1 MQNRINFTGE
11 IMFKNKINTRVR
23 VVFLAV
29 TLIFILVILKVFYI
43 EVIQYDKLS
52 NLASNLWSRNLPI
65 TADRGN
71 IYDRN
76 GKIIATNITTT
87 SLVFIPNQI
96 TDKEKVAKDIS
107 AILNAD
113 YDDILAHVSKKT
125 SIERVHPEGR
135 RLDYETA
142 EKISALN
149 YDGVYLVKESK
160 RHYPYDNLLSHTLG
174 YVGIDN
180 QGLSGLELQYDKYLT
195 GVDGAIKYFSDGKG
209 HRLDLEEVYMAPQ
222 SGMNLTLTI
231 DLDLQLAVEKELDN
245 VIDMYDPEDALIL
258 AMSPKTGEILAIAN
272 RPDFDSNNYQN
283 YSTETI
289 NRNLAIWKTYEPG
302 STFKIMTL
310 AASLEEKEVNLF
322 EDTYFDSGSIQVEN
336 ARIKCW
342 KKGGHGAQTFLNVVE
357 NSCNPGFV
365 ILGQRLGT
373 ERLYNYVNRFGFGN
387 KTGVDLNGE
396 STGILFKLDR
406 MGPVETATTAF
417 GQGIS
422 VTPIQQVR
430 AVSAAVNGGELLKPF
445 IVKTVSEPE
454 TNTTIVENGKTVI
467 SKVISEQTSDMV
479 RYALESVVANGSGR
493 NAYIENYRVGGK
505 TGTAQKVENGVYLT
519 GNYIVSFIGFMP
531 TDDPEIVVYVAIN
544 NPKGITQYGGTVSA
558 PIAKNVLTSA
568 IEILDIEP
576 DLEGMSKEYRWYEDS
591 YVKIPD
597 ATGLSKKDAI
607 KLLKEFKI
615 EYSGTGDTVLYMS
628 PEPGYYAK
636 KGGTVKLLLG
646 D

>member
-1 MQNRINFTGE
+1 
-11 IMFKNKINTRVR
+11 MFKNKIKTRVR
-23 VVFLAV
+23 FVFLIV
-29 TLIFILVILKVFYI
+29 SLIFLLVIFKVFYI

-52 NLASNLWSRNLPI
+52 KLASSLWSRNLPI

-96 TDKEKVAKDIS
+96 TDKEAVARDIS
-107 AILNAD
+107 KILDVD
-113 YDDILAHVSKKT
+113 YEDILAHASKKT

-135 RLDYETA
+135 QLSYEIA
-142 EKISALN
+142 EKINSLN

-160 RHYPYDNLLSHTLG
+160 RHYPYGNVLSHTLG

-180 QGLSGLELQYDKYLT
+180 QGLSGLELNYDKYLT

-209 HRLDLEEVYMAPQ
+209 HRLNLEEVYMAPQ

-258 AMSPKTGEILAIAN
+258 AMDPKTGEVLAMAN
-272 RPDFDSNNYQN
+272 RPDFDPNHYQD
-283 YSTETI
+283 YSIETI

-302 STFKIMTL
+302 STFKIVTV
-310 AASLEEKEVNLF
+310 AASLEENEVNLF
-322 EDTYFDSGSIQVEN
+322 EDNYYDSGSIQVEN

-365 ILGQRLGT
+365 ILGQKLGT
-373 ERLYNYVNRFGFGN
+373 ERLFNYVNKFGFGT
-387 KTGVDLNGE
+387 KTGIDLNGE
-396 STGILFKLDR
+396 GSGILFTLDR

-430 AVSAAVNGGELLKPF
+430 AVSAAVNGGELLKPY

-454 TNTTIVENGKTVI
+454 TNATITENTKTVI
-467 SKVISEQTSDMV
+467 SNVISEQTSSMV

-505 TGTAQKVENGVYLT
+505 TGTAQKVENGVYLQ

-531 TDDPEIVVYVAIN
+531 ADDPEIVVYVAIN

-558 PIAKNVLTSA
+558 PIAKNVLTAA

-576 DLEGMSKEYRWYEDS
+576 DLEGMEKEYRWYEDS
-591 YVKIPD
+591 YVKLPD
-597 ATGLSKKDAI
+597 VTGMEKKDAI
-607 KLLKEFKI
+607 KLLKDFKV
-615 EYSGTGDTVLYMS
+615 EYSGSGEVVLFMS
-628 PEPGYYAK
+628 PEPGYYVK
-636 KGGTVKLLLG
+636 KGGTVKLMLK

>member
-1 MQNRINFTGE
+1 
-11 IMFKNKINTRVR
+11 MFKWKINTRVR
-23 VVFLAV
+23 LVFMMV
-29 TLIFILVILKVFYI
+29 TLVFVVVIMKVFFI

-52 NLASNLWSRNLPI
+52 KLADSLWSRNLPI

-76 GKIIATNITTT
+76 GKVIATNITTT

-96 TDKEKVAKDIS
+96 VDKEAVARDIS
-107 AILNAD
+107 AILKVD
-113 YDDILAHVSKKT
+113 YEDILAHASKKT

-135 RLDYETA
+135 QLSYDIA
-142 EKISALN
+142 EKINDLG

-160 RHYPYDNLLSHTLG
+160 RHYPYGQVLSHVLG

-180 QGLSGLELQYDKYLT
+180 QGLSGLELNYDKYLT
-195 GVDGAIKYFSDGKG
+195 GEDGAIKYFSDGKG
-209 HRLDLEEVYMAPQ
+209 HRLELEEVYVAPQ

-245 VIDMYDPEDALIL
+245 VIDMYSPEDALIL
-258 AMSPKTGEILAIAN
+258 AMNPKTGEVLAMAN
-272 RPDFDSNNYQN
+272 RPAFDPNNYQD
-283 YSTETI
+283 YSVETI

-302 STFKIMTL
+302 STFKIVTL

-322 EDTYFDSGSIQVEN
+322 EDTFYDSGSIQVEG

-342 KKGGHGAQTFLNVVE
+342 KSGGHGAETFLQVVE

-365 ILGQRLGT
+365 VLGQKLGK
-373 ERLYNYVNRFGFGN
+373 ERLMNYISNFGFGK
-387 KTGVDLNGE
+387 KTGIDLNGE
-396 STGILFKLDR
+396 GTGILFTLDR

-430 AVSAAVNGGELLKPF
+430 AVSAAVNGGELLNPY

-454 TNTTIVENGKTVI
+454 TDATIVENTKTVVSQVI
-467 SKVISEQTSDMV
+467 SKETSDMV
-479 RYALESVVANGSGR
+479 KYALESVVANGSGR

-505 TGTAQKVENGVYLT
+505 TGTAQKVENGVYLQ
-519 GNYIVSFIGFMP
+519 GNYILSFIGFMP
-531 TDDPEIVVYVAIN
+531 ANDAEIVVYVAVN

-558 PIAKNVLTSA
+558 PIARNVLMTA
-568 IEILDIEP
+568 AELYGFEP
-576 DLEGMSKEYRWYEDS
+576 DTEGMTKEYRWYENS
-591 YVKIPD
+591 YIKLPDVTGMSTKD
-597 ATGLSKKDAI
+597 AT
-607 KLLKEFKI
+607 KLLKDFKL
-615 EYSGTGDTVLYMS
+615 EYSGSGDIILYMS
-628 PEPGYYAK
+628 PEPGYYVK
-636 KGGTVKLLLG
+636 KGGTVKLMLK

>member
-1 MQNRINFTGE
+1 
-11 IMFKNKINTRVR
+11 MFKNQINTRVR
-23 VVFLAV
+23 VVFLGVA
-29 TLIFILVILKVFYI
+29 LILLLVIIKVFYI
-43 EVIQYDKLS
+43 EVIEYDKLS
-52 NLASNLWSRNLPI
+52 ELASSLWSRNLPI
-65 TADRGN
+65 KADRGE

-76 GKIIATNITTT
+76 GKVIATNITTT

-107 AILNAD
+107 EILGVD
-113 YDDILAHVSKKT
+113 YEDILKHASKKT

-135 RLDYETA
+135 QLPYEIA
-142 EKISALN
+142 SKIDELG

-160 RHYPYDNLLSHTLG
+160 RYYPHGNLLSHTLG

-180 QGLSGLELQYDKYLT
+180 QGLSGLELNYDKYLT

-272 RPDFDSNNYQN
+272 RPDFNPNSYQD
-283 YSTETI
+283 YSVETI

-302 STFKIMTL
+302 STFKITTL
-310 AASLEEKEVNLF
+310 ASSIEENLVNLF
-322 EDTYFDSGSIQVEN
+322 EEHYFDSGSIQVEN

-342 KKGGHGAQTFLNVVE
+342 KAGGHGSQTFLQVVE

-365 ILGQRLGT
+365 VLGQRLGT
-373 ERLYNYVNRFGFGN
+373 ERLYNYVKKFGFGS
-387 KTGVDLNGE
+387 KTGIDLNGE
-396 STGILFKLDR
+396 STGILFSLDR

-430 AVSAAVNGGELLKPF
+430 AVSAAINGGELLKPY

-454 TNTTIVENGKTVI
+454 TNTTIVENTKKVTSNVI
-467 SKVISEQTSDMV
+467 SKETSSLV

-519 GNYIVSFIGFMP
+519 GNYILSFIGFMP
-531 TDDPEIVVYVAIN
+531 ADDPEIVVYVAVN
-544 NPKGITQYGGTVSA
+544 NPKGVTQYGGTVSA
-558 PIAKNVLTSA
+558 PIARNVLTSA
-568 IEILDIEP
+568 IEIFDFKP
-576 DLEGMSKEYRWYEDS
+576 DTEGMAKEYRWYEDS
-591 YVKIPD
+591 YVKLPSVIGMD
-597 ATGLSKKDAI
+597 KKDAV
-607 KLLKEFKI
+607 KLLKDFKI
-615 EYSGTGDTVLYMS
+615 EYSGTGDVVLYMS
-628 PEPGYYAK
+628 PEPNYYVK
-636 KGGTVKLLLG
+636 KGGTVKLMLTN
-646 D
+646 

>member
-1 MQNRINFTGE
+1 
-11 IMFKNKINTRVR
+11 MFKNKINTRAR
-23 VVFLAV
+23 IVFLVVSLILIAV
-29 TLIFILVILKVFYI
+29 ICKVFYI
-43 EVIQYDKLS
+43 EVIQYDKLN
-52 NLASNLWSRNLPI
+52 NLASSLWSRNLPI
-65 TADRGN
+65 TADRGI

-76 GKIIATNITTT
+76 GKVIANNITTT

-96 TDKEKVAKDIS
+96 TDKEAVARDIS
-107 AILNAD
+107 QILGVE
-113 YDDILAHVSKKT
+113 YEDILAHASKKT

-135 RLDYETA
+135 QLPYETA
-142 EKISALN
+142 EKINNLN

-160 RHYPYDNLLSHTLG
+160 RNYPYGNLLSHTLG

-180 QGLSGLELQYDKYLT
+180 QGLSGLELNYDKYLT

-245 VIDMYDPEDALIL
+245 VIDMYNPEDALIL
-258 AMSPKTGEILAIAN
+258 AMDPKTGEILALAN
-272 RPDFDSNNYQN
+272 RPDFDPNNYQE

-289 NRNLAIWKTYEPG
+289 NRNLGIWKTYEPG
-302 STFKIMTL
+302 STFKILTL
-310 AASLEEKEVNLF
+310 SASLEEKEVNLF
-322 EDTYFDSGSIQVEN
+322 EDHFYDGGSVQVEN

-342 KKGGHGAQTFLNVVE
+342 KAGGHGAQTFLNVVE

-365 ILGQRLGT
+365 ELGKRLGT
-373 ERLYNYVNRFGFGN
+373 ERLYNYVQKFGFGS
-387 KTGVDLNGE
+387 KTGIDLNGE
-396 STGILFKLDR
+396 STGILFSLDR

-430 AVSAAVNGGELLKPF
+430 AVSAAVNGGELLKPY

-454 TNTTIVENGKTVI
+454 TNTTIVENTKEVVRNVI
-467 SKVISEQTSDMV
+467 SKETSDMV

-505 TGTAQKVENGVYLT
+505 TGTAQKVENGVYLS

-531 TDDPEIVVYVAIN
+531 ADDPEIVVYVAIN

-558 PIAKNVLTSA
+558 PVAKNVLTSA
-568 IEILDIEP
+568 IEMLNIEP
-576 DLEGMSKEYRWYEDS
+576 DLEGMAKEYRWYEDS
-591 YVKIPD
+591 YVKVPD
-597 ATGLSKKDAI
+597 VTGMTKSEAL

-615 EYSGTGDTVLYMS
+615 EYSGEGDVILYMS

-636 KGGTVKLLLG
+636 KGGTVKLMLTK
-646 D
+646 